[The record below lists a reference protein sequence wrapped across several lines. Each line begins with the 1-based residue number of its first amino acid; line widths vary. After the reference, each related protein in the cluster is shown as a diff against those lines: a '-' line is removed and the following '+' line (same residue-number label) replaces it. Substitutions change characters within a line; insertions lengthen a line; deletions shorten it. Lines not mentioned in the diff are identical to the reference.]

1 MLPLNFLRT
10 TTMAAVW
17 YFDVI
22 SPFAYLQL
30 QRLGEI
36 AALTELHVV
45 PVALGVI
52 LNHCGQLGPAE
63 IPKKRDFAYRFIDFH
78 ARSLGFPIRF
88 PPTHPFNPLPAL
100 RLISALP
107 EAEKLAATQQVFAHI
122 WRDGLAGDSAA
133 TLLPLAAKFGID
145 DLAPLLGQD
154 STKLALKQQTESAI
168 RAGVFGVPT
177 LVIGDELFWGFDATD
192 YAIAYLKDPTILS
205 SLEAQR
211 LRALPASVERK
222 RGA

>member
-1 MLPLNFLRT
+1 MM
-10 TTMAAVW
+10 MAAVW

-30 QRLGEI
+30 QRLNEI
-36 AALTELHVV
+36 AALTELRVV

-78 ARSLGFPIRF
+78 ARSLGFPICF

-107 EAEKLAATQQVFAHI
+107 EAQKLAATQQVFAYI
-122 WRDGLAGDSAA
+122 WRDGLAADSVES
-133 TLLPLAAKFGID
+133 LLPLAAKLGIA
-145 DLAPLLGQD
+145 DLAQLISLD

-177 LVIGDELFWGFDATD
+177 LAIGDELFWGFDATD
-192 YAIAYLKDPTILS
+192 YALAYLKDPAILS
-205 SLEAQR
+205 SAEAQR

-222 RGA
+222 RAT